1 MLKKLNLILVIIL
14 LFAVSLFAQARK
26 ADFKIHK
33 RANLWETMKD
43 DGTIGAPD
51 PTNRFETYP
60 SMDWPGGPL
69 KMSKDDQRSYQAGAG
84 LWIGGLKGDGSIFFT
99 ENGPFLFVDKG
110 SFDDLVVEEN
120 FIETLGY
127 EPSKPEEQIT
137 ASFQTTEGISV
148 KRTSKA
154 WSFREYN
161 NFIIVE
167 YEFTNNSSQ
176 NMTDV
181 YFGFPYL
188 IRPSYQDL
196 VVHNGWGDDFNRADD
211 FVRYDQQRKLLYS
224 YDDTPNY
231 SFTADIGNY
240 WDDENEMRTTGYAGY
255 SLLYNDPTKNQTT
268 QPANVL
274 IAQLLNNQQ
283 FLTIQSNSKENLYKI
298 LNGEDKSLQ
307 AENDDHLSPF
317 MLMSVGPYDLSAGS
331 KVKIVVVEAVNG
343 LGIDDAVKGL
353 SVQSRLPEGKDLL
366 FNSIDKAKEF
376 YDNNYQ
382 FADVP
387 IPSPE
392 TEVIAVPEN
401 QSISISITPLENTY
415 EDPISKDNDLKE
427 YRIYRSERSF
437 NGPYEMI
444 RKIRPENKNDITRYW
459 NSDINK
465 WVYEDRTISLG
476 AGYYYAVTSVENSGL
491 ESWLTNRNTEP
502 LFSVKAPA
510 ANALDVNVFPN
521 PFREVSGFPING
533 QENSIVWSNLPA
545 RCTIRIYTSS
555 GELIRTMEH
564 DDQASGEEIWNQLT
578 DARQR
583 TAPGIYFWTVESSVG
598 NAKGT
603 LLIIK

>member
-1 MLKKLNLILVIIL
+1 MLRKLNLILVITL
-14 LFAVSLFAQARK
+14 LFAASLFAQARK

-69 KMSKDDQRSYQAGAG
+69 EMNKDDQRSYQAGAG

-99 ENGPFLFVDKG
+99 ENGPFLFVDQG

-120 FIETLGY
+120 FIETPGY
-127 EPSKPEEQIT
+127 EPDKPEEQIT

-161 NFIIVE
+161 NFIIIE
-167 YEFTNNSSQ
+167 YEFTNNSGE
-176 NMTDV
+176 NMADV

-188 IRPSYQDL
+188 IRPSYQDF

-224 YDDTPNY
+224 YDDTPNF
-231 SFTADIGNY
+231 SITTDIGNY
-240 WDDENEMRTTGYAGY
+240 WEQEDEMRTTGYAGY

-268 QPANVL
+268 QPANIL

-307 AENDDHLSPF
+307 AEEDDHLSPF
-317 MLMSVGPYDLSAGS
+317 MLMSVGPYDLSTGS

-343 LGIDDAVKGL
+343 LSIDDAVKGL
-353 SVQSRLPEGKDLL
+353 SVQDRLPEGKDML
-366 FNSIDKAKEF
+366 FNTIDKAKEF
-376 YDNNYQ
+376 YDNNFQ
-382 FADVP
+382 FSDIP

-401 QSISISITPLENTY
+401 QSISISITPLEDTY
-415 EDPISKDNDLKE
+415 EDPISMDNDLAE

-437 NGPYEMI
+437 NGPYKMI
-444 RKIRPENKNDITRYW
+444 RRIRPTNANDITRYW

-502 LFSVKAPA
+502 IFSVKAPA
-510 ANALDVNVFPN
+510 DNALDVTVFPN

-555 GELIRTMEH
+555 GELIKTMEH
-564 DDQASGEEIWNQLT
+564 DDEFSGEEIWNQLT